1 MIVVAAVASGVAVS
15 GLVWLLADP
24 APSLA
29 GRVRPYTLAA
39 RVAIGRAPDV
49 EHLDPPRAGSFR
61 RLATRVGTWL
71 DRRGGE
77 ALAVRLRQAGWYP
90 DATDAERLAR
100 YRMRGTGALAAGAA
114 LGVALASLTGM
125 SALQTLAMGVLGAVT
140 GAGRHRGA
148 LARAIDERRRRM
160 RIEIYTVDQV
170 LALRIRAGG
179 SPVHAVQRL
188 VERGRGE
195 VVDELAEALRMH
207 RAGVPAADAFRRI
220 AETTPEPF
228 CARTYLLLAA
238 GEERGA
244 DLAGGLMSLAED
256 GREARREALRRGAVR
271 RRAAM
276 LVPTIAILAPVM
288 LLFVGA
294 PLPYLVLNWR

>member
-1 MIVVAAVASGVAVS
+1 MTLLAALTTGITIS
-15 GLVWLLADP
+15 GLVWLLARP

-29 GRVRPYTLAA
+29 SRVRPYTLAA
-39 RVAIGRAPDV
+39 RVALGRTPDV
-49 EHLDPPRAGSFR
+49 DHLDGRRPGMAQ
-61 RLATRVGTWL
+61 RLAARVGEWL
-71 DRRGGE
+71 DRRGAE
-77 ALAVRLRQAGWYP
+77 ALALRLRQAGWYP
-90 DATDAERLAR
+90 GATDEERIAR
-100 YRMRGTGALAAGAA
+100 YRVRGVGSLAAGAVV
-114 LGVALASLTGM
+114 GVVLASSTGM
-125 SALQTLAMGVLGAVT
+125 SGVQSLALGVLGAVA

-179 SPVHAVQRL
+179 SPVHAVQAL
-188 VERGRGE
+188 VERGRGA
-195 VVDELAEALRMH
+195 VVAELGEAMRMH
-207 RAGVPAADAFRRI
+207 RAGVPAPEAFRRI

-228 CARTYLLLAA
+228 CARTYQLLAA

-244 DLAGGLMSLAED
+244 DLAVGLMALAED

>member
-1 MIVVAAVASGVAVS
+1 MIVVAVVASGVAVS

-39 RVAIGRAPDV
+39 RVALGRSPDV
-49 EHLDPPRAGSFR
+49 EHLDPPRTGSFR
-61 RLATRVGTWL
+61 RLVTGVGTWL

-100 YRMRGTGALAAGAA
+100 YRMRGTGALAAGVAV
-114 LGVALASLTGM
+114 GVALASLTGM

-179 SPVHAVQRL
+179 SPVHAVQCL

-195 VVDELAEALRMH
+195 VVGELGEALRMH

-294 PLPYLVLNWR
+294 PLPYLVLDWR

>member
-1 MIVVAAVASGVAVS
+1 MTPFAAFTTGIAIS
-15 GLVWLLADP
+15 GLVWLLARP

-29 GRVRPYTLAA
+29 SRVRPYTLAA
-39 RVAIGRAPDV
+39 RVALGRTPDV
-49 EHLDPPRAGSFR
+49 DHLDARRPGMVQ
-61 RLATRVGTWL
+61 RLAARVGEWL
-71 DRRGGE
+71 DRRSAE
-77 ALAVRLRQAGWYP
+77 ALALRLRQAGWYP
-90 DATDAERLAR
+90 GATDEERIAR
-100 YRMRGTGALAAGAA
+100 YRIRGVGSLALGAVV
-114 LGVALASLTGM
+114 GVALASLTGM
-125 SALQTLAMGVLGAVT
+125 SGVQSLALGMLGAVA

-148 LARAIDERRRRM
+148 LARAIEERRRRM

-179 SPVHAVQRL
+179 SPVHAVQAL
-188 VERGRGE
+188 VERGRGA
-195 VVDELAEALRMH
+195 VVAELGEAMRMH
-207 RAGVPAADAFRRI
+207 RAGVPAPEAFRRI

-228 CARTYLLLAA
+228 CARTYQLLAA

-244 DLAGGLMSLAED
+244 DLAAGLMALAED
-256 GREARREALRRGAVR
+256 GREARREAVRRGAVR